1 MTSPTTTSADELVKR
16 LVEACKMEGLNVDVY
31 EPSTRVKARIK
42 VFSPNG
48 NGHMDEILTMRPDGG
63 NVLTWYWSWD
73 CPGGPAPVGPAAD
86 VEHAVKRIKNV
97 VAYAVM

>member
-1 MTSPTTTSADELVKR
+1 
-16 LVEACKMEGLNVDVY
+16 MEGLNVDVY

-42 VFSPNG
+42 VFNPNN
-48 NGHMDEILTMRPDGG
+48 NGHMDEILTMRPDDG

-73 CPGGPAPVGPAAD
+73 DPGKRAPVCPAAD
-86 VEHAVKRIKNV
+86 VGQVVTQIKNV